1 MNRTSEDIAHLAGAS
16 AVRVLIVE
24 DEADLAL
31 LIGYNL
37 EARAMLSRAC
47 RAAMRPS

>member
-1 MNRTSEDIAHLAGAS
+1 MNRTSKDIADLPSAS
-16 AVRVLIVE
+16 APRVLIVE

-37 EARAMLSRAC
+37 EAEGLRRRKRGAR
-47 RAAMRPS
+47 R